1 MSGERN
7 FDRLLDIQE
16 KSIVAWEREFEKLEH
31 LEKIVAEIIT
41 TDKKFTLWLKIMT
54 GIITFVTTVA
64 AGIITIR
71 EFWK

>member
-16 KSIVAWEREFEKLEH
+16 KSIVAWEREFNKLEH
-31 LEKIVAEIIT
+31 LEKVIDGIT
-41 TDKKFTLWLKIMT
+41 TADVKFTRWLKIMT
-54 GIITFVTTVA
+54 GIITFISSIA
-64 AGIITIR
+64 AGIIAIK